1 MPRKGQVKVKTTE
14 RKEELDA
21 LKEKRAEKRA
31 RDEDEKSPKKEKG
44 GAKKKSKKDEQ
55 TVDWNSTKPVMKV
68 EQVPLAKA
76 TITPSTFP
84 DLSKLKDHLH
94 LGRIRGSDLAEKTHL
109 TMPLLFIPDL
119 TKPNIGQRI
128 RFSINKKHPVN
139 EPTQYEKKDGAKGGA
154 KGKGPAKKGKADD
167 KKYEPWTLNVPIIS
181 GEPRDEYISKAIGII
196 YDYCAE
202 QLDSEELWKTIGKSH
217 LKPKSSKEI
226 LKVPVADQ
234 AEGSF
239 WRIKYTWNVWSKH
252 KRFEL
257 FDFRGK
263 DESKEKDFIPP
274 SALPSTI
281 KDGNEVDGTFD
292 IDDLYI
298 RPEDQTSGF
307 SFLWAACRLYNG
319 DALKVGG
326 SFVVNPFS
334 SSTHLSYQC
343 WEAAI
348 WCTVIR

>member
-31 RDEDEKSPKKEKG
+31 RDDGEKSPKKEKG
-44 GAKKKSKKDEQ
+44 SAKKKSKKEAS
-55 TVDWNSTKPVMKV
+55 VDWNSTKPVMKC

-84 DLSKLKDHLH
+84 DLSKLKEHLH
-94 LGRIRGSDLAEKTHL
+94 IGRIRGNDLTEKTHL
-109 TMPLLFIPDL
+109 TMPVLFVPDL
-119 TKPNIGQRI
+119 SKPNIAQRI
-128 RFSINKKHPVN
+128 RFSLNKKHSVN
-139 EPTQYEKKDGAKGGA
+139 EPTQFEKKDNS
-154 KGKGPAKKGKADD
+154 KGKASAKKGKAVD
-167 KKYEPWTLNVPIIS
+167 KKFEPWTLNVPIIS
-181 GEPRDEYISKAIGII
+181 GDPRDEYICKAISII
-196 YDYCAE
+196 YEFCAE
-202 QLDSEELWKTIGKSH
+202 QLDDEDLWKTIGKTH
-217 LKPKSSKEI
+217 LKPNSAKEI
-226 LKVPVADQ
+226 LKIPVSDQ

-292 IDDLYI
+292 IDDLYL
-298 RPEDQTSGF
+298 RPEDQTAGF

-326 SFVVNPFS
+326 SFVVNHFFFFFFFN
-334 SSTHLSYQC
+334 
-343 WEAAI
+343 I
-348 WCTVIR
+348 FII